1 MTADGRLPPES
12 RRNYKH
18 VFDALSKIRKD
29 EGVTGLWRGTA
40 ATVYRAM
47 IANVTQL
54 LSYDEAKE
62 YLKTSRKITTIVQFC
77 NGIPV
82 Y

>member
-1 MTADGRLPPES
+1 MTADGRLPLES

-18 VFDALSKIRKD
+18 VFDALIKIRKE
-29 EGVTGLWRGTA
+29 EGVMGLWRGTVI
-40 ATVYRAM
+40 TVYRAM

-62 YLKTSRKITTIVQFC
+62 YIKTSRKINIVQF
-77 NGIPV
+77 ITV
-82 Y
+82 YSR